1 MKRERILG
9 RATGRGHSQSFDT
22 AEGEPD
28 EREQSV
34 RRRSDH
40 GGGAFLVDR
49 YVYRQG
55 GETSAQLNEG
65 TIRPQPDPT
74 NVRPISVI
82 CTKHR
87 FRNVYGKKLGWRR
100 HGRS

>member
-34 RRRSDH
+34 RRRADH
-40 GGGAFLVDR
+40 GGAAIHVGRHVSR
-49 YVYRQG
+49 KR
-55 GETSAQLNEG
+55 GETRTQLNEG
-65 TIRPQPDPT
+65 TIRPQSDPT

-100 HGRS
+100 YGRS